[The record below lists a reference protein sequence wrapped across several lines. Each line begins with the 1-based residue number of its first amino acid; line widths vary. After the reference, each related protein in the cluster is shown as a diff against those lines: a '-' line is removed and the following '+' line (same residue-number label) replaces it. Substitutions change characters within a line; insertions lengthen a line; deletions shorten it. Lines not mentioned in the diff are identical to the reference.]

1 MERYGIVIIGAGSA
15 GYVGAI
21 RAAQLGARV
30 CLVECAELGGVCL
43 NWGCIPTKTILTSAR
58 FLSRC
63 RRSGTLGI
71 EIESNPKIN
80 LERIRERRDRIIRIQ
95 RGGVENLL
103 KSHGVTLLRGR
114 GRLVD
119 PETVAV
125 SLTDGGETAITGEKI
140 ILATGSRPRPIPG
153 IPFDGDVVL
162 SSDHA
167 VALEGV
173 PEELLIVGAGSVG
186 SEFAFIYSGL
196 GSKVTLVEM
205 LERALP
211 LEDSDVS
218 EVVGREMRK
227 WGIEFIPGVRVET
240 LTRTDGRARA
250 VLSDGKELEVDK
262 VLVSIGRAYNTED
275 LNLEAVSIEL
285 NTDRS
290 LKVDEG
296 LETTCR
302 NIYAAGDCI
311 GGRLLAHVASEEAIA
326 AVQNCLGMP
335 GSIDYSVIPSCT
347 FTVPEVGSV
356 GMTEE
361 EARGKGIEVQIGR
374 FDLRILGKAHA
385 DDEITGM
392 VKIIA
397 DSKTDRI
404 LGAHVVGHEASCL
417 IHEIA
422 VAMKAGVQAKS
433 LGETVHAHPTLSEA
447 IMEAAADVHGLSIHK
462 PRVHK

>member
-1 MERYGIVIIGAGSA
+1 MERYRIIFIGAGSA

-30 CLVECAELGGVCL
+30 CLVECAELGGACL

-63 RRSGTLGI
+63 RRSKALGI
-71 EIESNPKIN
+71 EFESDPRVN
-80 LERIRERRDRIIRIQ
+80 LEQIRERRDRIIRIQ
-95 RGGVENLL
+95 RGGIENLL

-114 GRLVD
+114 GRIVD

-125 SLTDGGETAITGEKI
+125 SLAEGGEVSITADRI

-153 IPFDGDVVL
+153 IPFDGEAVL

-167 VALEGV
+167 VALKGV
-173 PEELLIVGAGSVG
+173 PERLLIVGAGSVG

-211 LEDSDVS
+211 LEDGDVS
-218 EVVGREMRK
+218 EVVEREMK
-227 WGIEFIPGVRVET
+227 KLGIDFIPGARVET
-240 LTRTDGRARA
+240 LSRAKDGARA
-250 VLSDGKELEVDK
+250 VLSDGNELEFDK

-275 LNLEAVSIEL
+275 LNLEAAAIEL
-285 NTDRS
+285 NEDGS
-290 LKVDEG
+290 LKVDEK

-311 GGRLLAHVASEEAIA
+311 GGRLLAHVASEEAVT
-326 AVQNCLGMP
+326 AVNNCLGTP
-335 GSIDYSVIPSCT
+335 RAVDYSVIPSCT
-347 FTVPEVGSV
+347 FTVPEVASV

-361 EARGKGIEVQIGR
+361 EAKRGGGEIEVGR
-374 FDLRILGKAHA
+374 FDLRTLGKAHA
-385 DDEITGM
+385 DDEIAGM

-397 DSKTDRI
+397 ESKTDKI
-404 LGAHVVGHEASCL
+404 LGAHVAGHEASCL
-417 IHEIA
+417 IHEIV
-422 VAMKAGVQAKS
+422 VAMKAGVQAKN

-447 IMEAAADVHGLSIHK
+447 IMEAAADVHGLSIHRLRARK
-462 PRVHK
+462 